1 ATLIARRLSGEP
13 VARLLGRKEFYGLS
27 FGLNDATLVPRPETE
42 MLVDFGRAALG
53 SVADARILDLGTG
66 TACIALALLA
76 HLPAASA
83 LGIDIAPGAL
93 SQAQANAAAL
103 GLADRFAVREGS
115 WFDPLAPRDRM
126 NVIVSNPPHTGSAVI
141 GTLLPEVRDHD
152 PLAALDGGPDGL
164 APYRVL
170 AAGLG
175 RHLIPGGVA
184 AFEIGFDQGA
194 AVAALLSGAGLE
206 AVAVH

>member
-1 ATLIARRLSGEP
+1 
-13 VARLLGRKEFYGLS
+13 
-27 FGLNDATLVPRPETE
+27 
-42 MLVDFGRAALG
+42 
-53 SVADARILDLGTG
+53 
-66 TACIALALLA
+66 
-76 HLPAASA
+76 
-83 LGIDIAPGAL
+83 
-93 SQAQANAAAL
+93 
-103 GLADRFAVREGS
+103 RFAVREGS
-115 WFDPLAPRDRM
+115 WFDPLAPRDRF
-126 NVIVSNPPHTGSAVI
+126 NLIVSNPPYIGSAVI

-184 AFEIGFDQGA
+184 AFEIGCDQGA

-206 AVAVH
+206 AVAVHTDLSGQDRMVTRHRSL